1 MSSGF
6 VTEAELDA
14 KRKAR
19 QEEWEKVRKPDE
31 PKEAPD
37 EEYDGRSLFERLEE
51 QRQKKQFDW
60 EEEHKFKN
68 QIRGL
73 NDEEV
78 DFLDKVDDFRSE
90 WEKKRIDEDKK
101 ELEEYQKKQSELMEK
116 QLEER
121 LRKERKIPEVRKVA
135 GLSSGKTSQLKL
147 LAGAVKR
154 KTDTAKDPAE
164 VKKKKEKE
172 EEKEKEEAGER
183 LDCVS
188 VTERQSS
195 VGSAGSGGLLG
206 LGDYGSDSD
215 SDSEQDSSNC

>member
-1 MSSGF
+1 MG
-6 VTEAELDA
+6 
-14 KRKAR
+14 
-19 QEEWEKVRKPDE
+19 
-31 PKEAPD
+31 
-37 EEYDGRSLFERLEE
+37 
-51 QRQKKQFDW
+51 
-60 EEEHKFKN
+60 
-68 QIRGL
+68 
-73 NDEEV
+73 
-78 DFLDKVDDFRSE
+78 
-90 WEKKRIDEDKK
+90 KKRIDEDKK

-121 LRKERKIPEVRKVA
+121 LRKERKIPEGRKVA

-164 VKKKKEKE
+164 VKKEKE

-215 SDSEQDSSNC
+215 SDSEQASSNC